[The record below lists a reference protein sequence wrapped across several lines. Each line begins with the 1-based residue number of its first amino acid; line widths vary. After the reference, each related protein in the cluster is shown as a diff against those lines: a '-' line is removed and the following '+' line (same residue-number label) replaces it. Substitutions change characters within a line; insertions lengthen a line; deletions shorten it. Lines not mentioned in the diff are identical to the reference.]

1 MVSEMCEDAPAALK
15 REIKEAMV
23 EELMLQQPPDEI
35 ADDVALFAPEG
46 LGLDSVDALQLV
58 VALEKR
64 FGLKISD
71 AEAAKGIL
79 RDVNT
84 ITAAVQTHQ
93 AAGETA
99 AAGRTAPRHGVHPA
113 RGLDEVA
120 GEGLPGL

>member
-1 MVSEMCEDAPAALK
+1 MPDDDEALLK

-23 EELMLQQPPDEI
+23 EELMLQQPAEEI
-35 ADDVALFAPEG
+35 ADDVLLFAPTG

-84 ITAAVQTHQ
+84 MAAAVRAHRE
-93 AAGETA
+93 AA
-99 AAGRTAPRHGVHPA
+99 
-113 RGLDEVA
+113 
-120 GEGLPGL
+120 